1 MRKHFAPTAK
11 LITIR
16 MLLALATQFGWKVH
30 QMDIKSAFLNGDL
43 QEEVYMEQPEG
54 FAVEGKEKLVCKLVK
69 ALYGLKQAPRAW
81 YEKINKYLKSRS
93 FKRSDYDPNLYIK
106 EKGEEIIIMVVYVD
120 DLIITGSSDDL
131 IQEEKDSLCKSFDMT
146 DLGLLHYCL
155 GIEVWQQPNR
165 IFISQTKYASKLL
178 EKFRMEDCNPSKTPM
193 EVNLKLSK
201 DDESEV
207 VNELFIVNL

>member
-1 MRKHFAPTAK
+1 LEREHLTTFP
-11 LITIR
+11 
-16 MLLALATQFGWKVH
+16 F
-30 QMDIKSAFLNGDL
+30 FDL
-43 QEEVYMEQPEG
+43 STWEMCSLFILEEWDD
-54 FAVEGKEKLVCKLVK
+54 LVCKLVK
-69 ALYGLKQAPRAW
+69 ALYGLKQAPQAW

-93 FKRSDYDPNLYIK
+93 FKRSDSDPNLYIK

-165 IFISQTKYASKLL
+165 FSSHRQSMLQNCWKSSEWKIVIPTKHQW
-178 EKFRMEDCNPSKTPM
+178 R
-193 EVNLKLSK
+193 
-201 DDESEV
+201 
-207 VNELFIVNL
+207 